1 LSSLRLWLIALAVMF
16 FGAGLASG
24 VLLERRLEPPPE
36 RRGEDFERLFVRT
49 FDLEPARARL
59 FRELMRNYEKD
70 KEDIRQRALSDSMA
84 QMEPQ
89 LVRLELIYRE
99 LVRDSV
105 LPEERRQEFDQLSRY
120 RPWSSGS

>member
-1 LSSLRLWLIALAVMF
+1 MSSLKPWLILLALLC

-24 VLLERRLEPPPE
+24 VLLERRLVPPRE

-49 FDLEPARARL
+49 FDLEPERARL

-89 LVRLELIYRE
+89 LMRLERTYRD

-105 LPEERRQEFDQLSRY
+105 LPEDRRQEFDRLSRY
-120 RPWSSGS
+120 LPWDSGS